1 MGYLLLVSIVWG
13 LSFPLVKGQL
23 TDLNPFFLGFARMA
37 LALPLFL
44 PFLDRRA
51 VDAPVAWRLL
61 GIGAVQYGFMYV
73 FLFASFRHL
82 PAHQV
87 ALFTVTTPLFVA
99 LFARELKRPQLV
111 GALAAAV
118 LAILGAAVIQYQA
131 GVATLASWKGFL
143 LIQGSNAAFAF
154 GQVAYRTLRPRFAG
168 RADHEVYA
176 WLYLGAIAA
185 TLPFAIALDGFTSV
199 TRLTPSSGLTLI
211 YLGIIA
217 SGLCFFWWNRGA
229 IHTRAASLAVF
240 NNLKVPFAVL
250 FSITLFGEH
259 APVGQLIAGTLLLGA
274 ALYLAERF
282 VHSPLPVTSAS
293 DRKH

>member
-1 MGYLLLVSIVWG
+1 MGYLLFVSIVWG
-13 LSFPLVKGQL
+13 LSIPLVKGQL
-23 TDLNPFFLGFARMA
+23 TDLNPFFLGFARMV

-44 PFLDRRA
+44 PFLARRP
-51 VDAPVAWRLL
+51 VEAPVAWRLF

-73 FLFASFRHL
+73 CLFAAFRYL
-82 PAHQV
+82 PAYQV

-99 LFARELKRPQLV
+99 LLARELTRPQLA
-111 GALAAAV
+111 GALGAAV
-118 LAILGAAVIQYQA
+118 LAILGAAVIQYQPGGA
-131 GVATLASWKGFL
+131 GLASWKGFF
-143 LIQGSNAAFAF
+143 LIQASNLAFAF
-154 GQVAYRTLRPRFAG
+154 GQVAYRSLRPRFAE

-185 TLPFAIALDGFTSV
+185 TLPFAAAFDGFASLA
-199 TRLTPSSGLTLI
+199 RLTPSSGLTLV
-211 YLGIIA
+211 YLGVVA

-229 IHTRAASLAVF
+229 TRTRAATLAVF

-250 FSITLFGEH
+250 FAITLFGEH
-259 APVGQLIAGTLLLGA
+259 APPGPLLAGALLLGA

-282 VHSPLPVTSAS
+282 VRSPVPVTSAG